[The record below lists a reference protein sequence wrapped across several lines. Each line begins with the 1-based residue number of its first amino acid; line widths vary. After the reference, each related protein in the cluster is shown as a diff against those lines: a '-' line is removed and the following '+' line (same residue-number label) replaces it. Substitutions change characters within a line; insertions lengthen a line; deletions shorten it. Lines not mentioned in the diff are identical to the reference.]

1 MPPEPATRHPSHPP
15 HPPSIRRCYPAPLSQ
30 YHISQY
36 HWSVTS
42 LPPPRYGILH
52 RSMLVMS
59 LYGMFI
65 SRLMCNVCVRHV
77 WHREG
82 AWGGLCHVMCVTLD
96 RVPESDRGSNARLF
110 VQRAHEGESV
120 ELFCIVLFVSLQA
133 QTCFNLCMHVCV
145 SVAFFALSCGAVMR
159 LCARVWL
166 ALLCVSFKFVS
177 WADDASVS
185 FFNCVL
191 NVKYRQNI
199 HSEDFRK
206 HRQHI

>member
-42 LPPPRYGILH
+42 PPPSHYGILH

-159 LCARVWL
+159 LCGIVVRLIQVCFL
-166 ALLCVSFKFVS
+166 SRRCFSFLF
-177 WADDASVS
+177 
-185 FFNCVL
+185 
-191 NVKYRQNI
+191 
-199 HSEDFRK
+199 
-206 HRQHI
+206 